1 MSIEENQLNELIE
14 ELKKKLEETKV
25 YLLSFP
31 RWHSAFWA
39 ILIYISFL

>member
-31 RWHSAFWA
+31 RWHSAF
-39 ILIYISFL
+39 